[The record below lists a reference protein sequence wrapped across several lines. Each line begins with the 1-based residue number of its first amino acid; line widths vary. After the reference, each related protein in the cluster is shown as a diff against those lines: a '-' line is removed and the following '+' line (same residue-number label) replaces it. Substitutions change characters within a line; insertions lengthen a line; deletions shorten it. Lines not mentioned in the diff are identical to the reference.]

1 MNWLNF
7 ISLLMCFTSASLQ
20 NEAEFTHLQNDLL
33 NLLEIKE
40 KPSVSRSRSQVPKFV
55 MDLYK
60 EQAHTSSFTKFRK
73 SAPGK
78 TIRTFFRGMLPL
90 LSQDARASES

>member
-1 MNWLNF
+1 MNSLNF
-7 ISLLMCFTSASLQ
+7 ILLLVCFTPASLQ
-20 NEAEFTHLQNDLL
+20 NGAEFAHLQNDLL

-40 KPSVSRSRSQVPKFV
+40 KPSVSRSRSQVPKYV

-60 EQAHTSSFTKFRK
+60 EQAHPSSYSKFRK

-78 TIRTFFRGMLPL
+78 TIRTFFRGMLPF
-90 LSQDARASES
+90 LSQDARANEA

>member
-1 MNWLNF
+1 MNSLNF
-7 ISLLMCFTSASLQ
+7 ILLLVCFAPASLQ
-20 NEAEFTHLQNDLL
+20 NGVEFTNLQNDLL

-40 KPSVSRSRSQVPKFV
+40 KPSVSRSRSQVPKYV

-60 EQAHTSSFTKFRK
+60 EQAHPSSYSKFRK

-90 LSQDARASES
+90 LSQDTRANEA